1 MVREL
6 RAVARWSDGRVVDA
20 SRHEDEAVLMHLHV
34 VAGSLAGLAT
44 QSLWVSNGSAP
55 RRWDLIS
62 AQLF

>member
-34 VAGSLAGLAT
+34 VAGTLAGLAT
-44 QSLWVSNGSAP
+44 ESL
-55 RRWDLIS
+55 
-62 AQLF
+62 